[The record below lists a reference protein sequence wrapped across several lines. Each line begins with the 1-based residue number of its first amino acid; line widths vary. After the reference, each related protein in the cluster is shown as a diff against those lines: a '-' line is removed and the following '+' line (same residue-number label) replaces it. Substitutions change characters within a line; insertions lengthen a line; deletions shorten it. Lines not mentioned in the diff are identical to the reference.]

1 MIDVWTRWWYETQF
15 LPPKLPFTR
24 LGDIATRVQSNEIK
38 AIAPGHWFN
47 IMGTS
52 PTSQP
57 QQYQTK
63 LLVQSTG
70 ITPKKLKCV
79 QQAYKFP
86 LYRGRILERNSDKSL
101 KSFPPYDSQSTL
113 LTEFALILPL
123 PWAKIGL
130 KLVCNENIAYGN
142 LKSENSQDYDQQ
154 PRRNC
159 TFMISASGVT
169 RRPTRVLWQYY
180 LQPCLYVLT
189 QKMLI

>member
-1 MIDVWTRWWYETQF
+1 MYERADDMKLNF
-15 LPPKLPFTR
+15 SPKTAFYR

-70 ITPKKLKCV
+70 VTPKKLKCV
-79 QQAYKFP
+79 QQAQKFP

-123 PWAKIGL
+123 P
-130 KLVCNENIAYGN
+130 
-142 LKSENSQDYDQQ
+142 
-154 PRRNC
+154 
-159 TFMISASGVT
+159 
-169 RRPTRVLWQYY
+169 
-180 LQPCLYVLT
+180 
-189 QKMLI
+189 